1 MWKRLIY
8 VVTGIFCIILGA
20 WQLSQLSSKSLLTS
34 DAALAILLIFLGF
47 IAIVTGLKTEKP
59 FEVKR
64 ERKPRIS
71 VAEAMMKA
79 EVEAALKNVKLERY
93 ATGMIGDSKVAV
105 SLEKELRERPHS
117 AWSVYVCTSNGKC
130 TCKMFMFRRSADKY
144 FNFLMK
150 TYGLKEVEI
159 TSKTN
164 KRKAEYGNITN
175 VIK

>member
-34 DAALAILLIFLGF
+34 DTALAILLIFLGF
-47 IAIVTGLKTEKP
+47 IATVTGLKTEKP
-59 FEVKR
+59 FEVR

-79 EVEAALKNVKLERY
+79 EVEAALKNVKLE
-93 ATGMIGDSKVAV
+93 
-105 SLEKELRERPHS
+105 KELRERPHS
-117 AWSVYVCTSNGKC
+117 AWSVYVCTYNGKC

>member
-34 DAALAILLIFLGF
+34 DTALAILLIFLGF
-47 IAIVTGLKTEKP
+47 IATVTGLKTEKP
-59 FEVKR
+59 FEVR

-79 EVEAALKNVKLERY
+79 EVEAALRNVKLERY

-105 SLEKELRERPHS
+105 SLEKELREHPHS
-117 AWSVYVCTSNGKC
+117 AWSVYVCASNGKC
-130 TCKMFMFRRSADKY
+130 TCKMFMFRGSADKY

>member
-34 DAALAILLIFLGF
+34 DTALAILLIFLGF
-47 IAIVTGLKTEKP
+47 IATVTGLKTEKP
-59 FEVKR
+59 FKVR

-93 ATGMIGDSKVAV
+93 ATCMIGDSKVAV